1 MVNREAALLLGGG
14 RALLMQLAH
23 PAVAAAVDEHSD
35 FRERPLRRLQRTLD
49 LSFRLAFG
57 TRAQAEA
64 AARRINA
71 RHRSVSGA
79 GYNALDP
86 DLLLWVHATLVE
98 SSLVAYSTFVRRLSR
113 TEMAAYQR
121 ESRVTARLLGV
132 SGDRF
137 PSSLEEFEAYMARMM
152 DSELKVGSRARRLSR
167 HVLAPHL
174 RWLPAQA
181 GFPLAAV
188 TAGLL
193 PQRLR
198 SAYGLPWGRP
208 ERLTFAT
215 AKRLVPM
222 LLPAVPSLL
231 RDVPAARRGFRT

>member
-79 GYNALDP
+79 GYHALDP

-152 DSELKVGSRARRLSR
+152 DTELKVGGRARRLSR
-167 HVLAPHL
+167 HVLAPPL

-198 SAYGLPWGRP
+198 SAYGLAWGRP